1 MAAGLPVVAT
11 AVGGMLDTVQ
21 DGVTGRLVPVDPHG
35 RADPHAL
42 AAAVADVLR
51 TPGTARRMGEAGRR
65 ASAERY
71 AWSRVAAATEAAYEQ
86 VVAGTTT
93 PTAPTTHAWLRGHV
107 AELTGVLRA
116 LESEADRIDRW
127 GADLAHVVDRGGR
140 LLVAGNGGSAA
151 EAQHLTAELVGRFV
165 GERRPL
171 SAIALHAETSAV
183 TAIANDYGVEEV
195 FARQVEAHGRAG
207 DVLLLV
213 STSGRSANLL
223 HAADRARRV
232 GMTVWALTSTGANPL
247 RSAADDTLGLPG
259 PSTSAVQEGH
269 LMAVHALC
277 VAVEAH
283 LPAQRGVPA

>member
-1 MAAGLPVVAT
+1 
-11 AVGGMLDTVQ
+11 MLK
-21 DGVTGRLVPVDPHG
+21 
-35 RADPHAL
+35 
-42 AAAVADVLR
+42 
-51 TPGTARRMGEAGRR
+51 
-65 ASAERY
+65 
-71 AWSRVAAATEAAYEQ
+71 
-86 VVAGTTT
+86 
-93 PTAPTTHAWLRGHV
+93 
-107 AELTGVLRA
+107 A
-116 LESEADRIDRW
+116 LEAETDRIDRW
-127 GADLAHVVDRGGR
+127 GRELVGVVDHGGR

-195 FARQVEAHGRAG
+195 FARQVEAHGRPG

-213 STSGRSANLL
+213 STSGRSPNLL
-223 HAADRARRV
+223 RAAERAREL
-232 GMTVWALTSTGANPL
+232 GLTVWALTSSAHNPL
-247 RSAADDTLGLPG
+247 RALADDTLGFPG

-283 LPAQRGVPA
+283 LPARRTVDLTAVEREVLA